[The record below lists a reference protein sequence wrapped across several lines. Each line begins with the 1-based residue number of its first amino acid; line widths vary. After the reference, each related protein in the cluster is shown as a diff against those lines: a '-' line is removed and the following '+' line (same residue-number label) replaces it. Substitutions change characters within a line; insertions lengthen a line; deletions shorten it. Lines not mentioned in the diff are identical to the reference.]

1 MKSCSICKKEVDAEI
16 ASILTMGGFGNPR
29 YLCDECAAEIEGM
42 LSERDSEKIEE
53 SMQKISG
60 KLSVSDPDDSVVLDT
75 VNDIF
80 SKAGDRAKRI
90 KEGTYDF
97 SEDEEEDV
105 EGFDEIP
112 EELKETEEDRARD
125 EQDSITAKKLDK
137 ISNWLMAAATV
148 LALGFIIL
156 RFLR

>member
-1 MKSCSICKKEVDAEI
+1 MKSCSICKKEVDAEV

-29 YLCDECAAEIEGM
+29 YLCDECAAEIDGM
-42 LSERDSEKIEE
+42 LTEREAERIEE
-53 SMQKISG
+53 SMQKISA
-60 KLSVSDPDDSVVLDT
+60 KLSLSASDDSVVLDT

-80 SKAGDRAKRI
+80 SKAGERAKRI

-97 SEDEEEDV
+97 AEDEAEDD

-112 EELKETEEDRARD
+112 EELKETEEDKAKD
-125 EQDSITAKKLDK
+125 EKDSVMAKRLDR
-137 ISNWLMAAATV
+137 ISSWIMAAAMV
-148 LALGFIIL
+148 LAIAFIVL